1 MSLRDLSRAAAVLTL
16 AWAVLESGSA
26 SSADPPPAIEIDFE
40 KDDPALRLVNGAKRI
55 DCPHGGALELATAIQ
70 YAEIDVRGKLDGARG
85 ATAGGW
91 FFPRRIGEQDFLSR
105 GLPEIAPLGE
115 RMFPPRKDWVNLVLG
130 TDEHGFLLGTVH
142 GNGRMPF
149 PYVTLCRV
157 PIGSWS
163 QLVVVKRE
171 DGYQDFYRNGELVRT
186 DRDAAAGGAPRPFV
200 DTAPGE
206 PLRIAM
212 PLGGLVGEVWVHAH
226 ALSAEEIRADFE
238 AKRSRYHPALPAPV
252 PEILEMDVHP
262 AAGLW
267 QRPPSAESWPG
278 ERKRIL
284 DGVAKVLGPP
294 PAEKPPLDPR
304 VHSEESLG
312 GYLRRKVSFEA
323 EPGDRMTAWLLVPR
337 GLRGRAPAVICM
349 YGTTGGAGK
358 DTTVGLSGSKPGSPP
373 ERNRAFAIDVVEAGL
388 VALAPDWLRDG
399 ERVRPGDR
407 PYDST
412 AFHERHPAWSVVGK
426 DSWDTSRAIDYLET
440 LDFVDAKRIGMMGHS
455 YGGHGTIFAAALD
468 PRIACAVANGPVS
481 EFRQHGIHWG
491 RPPGAGGGEYIR
503 GLRPYVLDHT
513 LPIPVTF
520 YEFTALIAPRPLLVG
535 QAVGERR
542 PLEEE
547 NYAAV
552 AEVYRALGAGDRVR
566 YVWYAG
572 DHDFPPEMRR
582 EAVRWMRRWLG
593 EEEGK

>member
-1 MSLRDLSRAAAVLTL
+1 MRRGARNALGISGVVLGLAGTCAAADLYPVHL
-16 AWAVLESGSA
+16 
-26 SSADPPPAIEIDFE
+26 DFE
-40 KDDPALRLVNGAKRI
+40 KDEPRLRLANGAKRV
-55 DCPHGGALELATAIQ
+55 DGPHGGALEFTTAIQ
-70 YAEIDVRGKLDGARG
+70 YAEIDVRGKLHGALA

-91 FFPRRIGEQDFLSR
+91 FFPRRLGEQAFLSR

-130 TDEHGFLLGTVH
+130 TDERGFLLGTIH

-149 PYVTLCRV
+149 PHVTLCRI

-163 QLVVVKRE
+163 QLVVVKRQ
-171 DGYQDFYRNGELVRT
+171 DGYQEFYRNGELVRT

-200 DTAPGE
+200 ETAPGE
-206 PLRIAM
+206 PLRVAM
-212 PLGGLVGEVWVHAH
+212 PLGGLAGEVWIHAC
-226 ALSAEEIRADFE
+226 ALTPEEIRADFE
-238 AKRSRYHPALPAPV
+238 AKKSRYHPALPAPV
-252 PEILEMDVHP
+252 PEILEMDSHP

-267 QRPPSAESWPG
+267 PRPPSAETWPG

-294 PAEKPPLDPR
+294 PAEKPALDPR
-304 VHSEESLG
+304 VHSEEG
-312 GYLRRKVSFEA
+312 VAGYIRRKVSFAVES
-323 EPGDRMTAWLLVPR
+323 GDRMTAWLLVPK
-337 GLRGRAPAVICM
+337 GLQGRAPAVICM
-349 YGTTGGAGK
+349 YGTTAGAGK
-358 DTTVGLSGSKPGSPP
+358 DTTVGLSGAKPGSPP
-373 ERNRAFAIDVVEAGL
+373 ERNRAFAIDVVEAGF

-412 AFHERHPAWSVVGK
+412 AFHEKHPAWSVVGK

-440 LDFVDAKRIGMMGHS
+440 LDFVDARRIGMMGHS

-468 PRIACAVANGPVS
+468 PRIACAVSNGPVS
-481 EFRQHGIHWG
+481 EFRQHGLHWG

-503 GLRPYVLDHT
+503 GLRPYVLDHM

-520 YEFTALIAPRPLLVG
+520 HEFTALIAPRPLLVG

-547 NYAAV
+547 NHAAV
-552 AEVYRALGAGDRVR
+552 AAVYRALGASEKVR

-593 EEEGK
+593 EGEGQ